1 MGRPPLDDK
10 DRTYFMKKNVDHKE
24 LPGQKS

>member
-1 MGRPPLDDK
+1 MGRPPLDEK
-10 DRTYFMKKNVDHKE
+10 DRTYFMNKNVDHKE